1 MWKVTGSSS
10 FVGHEFD
17 FKKEKTKIRKESAER
32 NYYVTT
38 NLILYEMTTEKQS
51 SERRIKGDCAF
62 DDTMDCS
69 EWQ

>member
-1 MWKVTGSSS
+1 MLVKEHAWKVTGSSS

-38 NLILYEMTTEKQS
+38 NLILYEMTTVKTKQG
-51 SERRIKGDCAF
+51 ETNKGGLCV
-62 DDTMDCS
+62 
-69 EWQ
+69 